1 MSSYPLH
8 QHIYRDI
15 TLFPCL
21 DNGSSHRDGGFG
33 ITLQSSH
40 EVSLPSSSYVSDDDV
55 DGFTSHLLVTC
66 LLTFC

>member
-21 DNGSSHRDGGFG
+21 DNEFSHQDWRIWD
-33 ITLQSSH
+33 H
-40 EVSLPSSSYVSDDDV
+40 CVLPCRVLMKYR
-55 DGFTSHLLVTC
+55 FHHLLMFPMTLVMT
-66 LLTFC
+66 